1 MVMDGTVARTGEAT
15 EIRFERHFARPIER
29 VWAALTENERLAE
42 WFAPGVIELV
52 PGGRVSIVF
61 TGTDAVDDGNGDA
74 IESSVTAVDPPR
86 LLEFRWLDAG
96 GDSGPVRWELFETDG
111 GAGTKLIL
119 THTHP
124 GSDEDVI
131 EYWAGWAVHLSMLAD
146 ALAGW
151 PRPFDWD
158 QHNTL
163 VATYRVE
170 ARVMEES
177 TR

>member
-1 MVMDGTVARTGEAT
+1 MDRDGTVERDSRGSTM
-15 EIRFERHFARPIER
+15 RFERRLAHPIER
-29 VWAALTENERLAE
+29 VWAALTESDRLAE
-42 WFAPGVIELV
+42 WFAPGVVELV

-61 TGTDAVDDGNGDA
+61 TGTDAVDDGSEDV
-74 IESSVTAVDPPR
+74 IESIVTAVDPPR

-111 GAGTKLIL
+111 EAGTKLIL

-131 EYWAGWAVHLSMLAD
+131 EYRAGWTVHLSMLAD
-146 ALAGW
+146 ALAGR
-151 PRPFDWD
+151 PRRFDWD
-158 QHNTL
+158 QHNAL
-163 VATYRVE
+163 VATYRAE
-170 ARVMEES
+170 ACVMEES